1 MTVTLNRPAAPTHSP
16 AGLMRKEQFQTG
28 YVTNDLDRACELLR
42 EKYGIGEYSFIE
54 GDMGEGGTIRVAFAW
69 VGGNMY
75 EIIDARGGKE
85 AEFYTSRLPGDGSFG
100 LVFHHLGYMIHS
112 DEEWA
117 AVKAEITE
125 RGMTVALDLADP
137 SFMDAVYI
145 EAPELGHYL
154 EYLYPHAGGLQF
166 FGAVPAN

>member
-1 MTVTLNRPAAPTHSP
+1 VTTILQRPAEPTHAPT
-16 AGLMRKEQFQTG
+16 GLMRKEQFQTG

-42 EKYGIGEYSFIE
+42 AKYGIGEFSFLE
-54 GDMGEGGTIRVAFAW
+54 GEMGEGGSIRVAFAW

-75 EIIDARGGKE
+75 EIIDAKGGKE
-85 AEFYTSRLPGDGSFG
+85 AEFYTSRLPADGSFA

-117 AVKAEITE
+117 AVKAEIAE
-125 RGMTVALDLADP
+125 REMNVALDVATGG
-137 SFMDAVYI
+137 FMDAIYI

-154 EYLYPHAGGLQF
+154 EYLYPAEGGLQF

>member
-1 MTVTLNRPAAPTHSP
+1 VTTILPRPPEPTHAPS
-16 AGLMRKEQFQTG
+16 GLMRKEQFQTG

-42 EKYGIGEYSFIE
+42 AKYGIGDYSYIE
-54 GDMGEGGTIRVAFAW
+54 GEMGEGGSIRVAFAW

-75 EIIDARGGKE
+75 EIIDAKGGAE
-85 AEFYTSRLPGDGSFG
+85 AAFYTSRLPADGSFG
-100 LVFHHLGYMIHS
+100 LLFHHLGYMIHS

-117 AVKAEITE
+117 AVKAEIAE

-137 SFMDAVYI
+137 SFMDAIYI

-154 EYLYPHAGGLQF
+154 EYIYPHEGGLQF
-166 FGAVPAN
+166 FGAIPAN